1 MRGATLATLAL
12 ASCVGGASGA
22 CPKDCSGH
30 GTCGKDGTTCV
41 CDPGWGAGPDEGD
54 CALAVV
60 PLTGGE
66 AVAVEGL
73 AVGAWAY
80 FSFEVPGDADVFVV
94 EAVDRSG
101 AGADPRLF
109 GARGALPTLTEYSDA
124 DWRDWFYDLGDVH
137 YVEGYGVAGDR
148 YFVGLYNDKARGTEA
163 VYANVT
169 VRFGSV
175 ASPPCLLDCGAHGT
189 CDAGV
194 CECEA
199 HWTGAE
205 SGHPNACQFEVRP
218 LDLAAPSLSSLR
230 IGHWD
235 YYVLDVDEVS
245 DTSLLV
251 EFYSDSPESYP
262 IVLAREGA
270 PPELLE
276 GWLPGLDTFLY
287 DAADGDAFEQ
297 IRGQRQSIKVRGIGD
312 RAATWYVGVYNLWG
326 AGGGEVSARAGK
338 G

>member
-12 ASCVGGASGA
+12 ASCVGVASGA

-30 GTCGKDGTTCV
+30 GTCGKDGTTCA

-80 FSFEVPGDADVFVV
+80 FSLEVPGGADVFVV

-148 YFVGLYNDKARGTEA
+148 YFVGLYNDAARGTEA

-169 VRFGSV
+169 ARFGSV
-175 ASPPCLLDCGAHGT
+175 ASPPCLLDCGAHGS
-189 CDAGV
+189 C
-194 CECEA
+194 
-199 HWTGAE
+199 E
-205 SGHPNACQFEVRP
+205 SGGAPSPVAGSSSAVRNVADARKP
-218 LDLAAPSLSSLR
+218 RRPATCSSGGAPAPSL
-230 IGHWD
+230 G
-235 YYVLDVDEVS
+235 VGG
-245 DTSLLV
+245 
-251 EFYSDSPESYP
+251 
-262 IVLAREGA
+262 GA
-270 PPELLE
+270 PSL
-276 GWLPGLDTFLY
+276 
-287 DAADGDAFEQ
+287 AA
-297 IRGQRQSIKVRGIGD
+297 R
-312 RAATWYVGVYNLWG
+312 
-326 AGGGEVSARAGK
+326 
-338 G
+338 